1 MTRRKIKSNEAGV
14 RIHCFP
20 LKVMDGFHFW
30 LPKPKTLAGV
40 LSDFSSSDRNHTP
53 AAAAAR
59 CIRCLSHLVFAFQ
72 FERAPDAFCLLVHFS
87 ERHRAARNTLGMLEK
102 LEVHAGT
109 CTHIR
114 GAPLHCLLGPGKNN
128 QKFSKLGYRRG
139 ERVVKVGWRA
149 VHFLNSPAGV
159 AALPALPI
167 GANVDVEAAAR
178 GGGLPPTTWQ
188 LTRCSTRFASK
199 ENTLFGNL

>member
-1 MTRRKIKSNEAGV
+1 
-14 RIHCFP
+14 
-20 LKVMDGFHFW
+20 
-30 LPKPKTLAGV
+30 
-40 LSDFSSSDRNHTP
+40 
-53 AAAAAR
+53 
-59 CIRCLSHLVFAFQ
+59 
-72 FERAPDAFCLLVHFS
+72 
-87 ERHRAARNTLGMLEK
+87 MLEK

-109 CTHIR
+109 CTRPAHIR

-167 GANVDVEAAAR
+167 GANVDVEAARGR
-178 GGGLPPTTWQ
+178 GGTSDYLVVDALQYTVCFKRKHTFW
-188 LTRCSTRFASK
+188 
-199 ENTLFGNL
+199 